1 MKSLWK
7 YFVDLQDIEMFL
19 IACILL
25 FSLSIIL
32 FIGLIITSRLKKIRK
47 EIYRKK
53 NTAHINETL
62 FAIAFDGATPK
73 DFNDDPLFK
82 RNWRRKLYKRQF
94 LKELIK
100 LHRLYGGEIAHKLRQ
115 CYTDFRLIQLSYSK
129 IRSRR
134 WEVKCAGIQ
143 ELGEMEIKKA
153 VPVILEYTRSRND
166 TLKMVALIEVI
177 HLSGLKGL
185 SLLEDYTEPL
195 NDWIQLNLL
204 ESIKEAN
211 ISEVPDFDYLLK
223 STNDTIV
230 VFGLRLV
237 TLFHQSHHIK
247 TVQSL
252 QNSPSRKINTQAG
265 IAYHQL
271 SATAIG
277 DSVESKNTLLQIPNE
292 QNRPQ
297 QKNSYSRKVLLI
309 VLLSGLIVLTIAFV
323 LWIFFYS
330 SSN

>member
-1 MKSLWK
+1 MKGFWK
-7 YFVDLQDIEMFL
+7 YFTDLRDIEIFL
-19 IACILL
+19 ILCILL
-25 FSLSIIL
+25 FSFTIIL
-32 FIGLIITSRLKKIRK
+32 FVSLIITSRLNKIRK

-53 NTAHINETL
+53 NTAHINQTL
-62 FAIAFDGATPK
+62 FSIAFDGATLQ
-73 DFNDDPLFK
+73 DFQNDPLFK

-100 LHRLYGGEIAHKLRQ
+100 LHRLYGGEIALNIRK

-134 WEVKCAGIQ
+134 WEIKCAGIQ

-153 VPVILEYTRSRND
+153 VPIILEYTRSNND

-185 SLLEDYTEPL
+185 TLLENYTEPL

-211 ISEVPDFDYLLK
+211 ISEVPDFGYLLK

-237 TLFHQSHHIK
+237 TLFHQSQHLT
-247 TVQSL
+247 TVKSL
-252 QNSPSRKINTQAG
+252 RNTPFRKINMQAG

-271 SATAIG
+271 SATSAGKTI
-277 DSVESKNTLLQIPNE
+277 ERENTLLQIHREINK
-292 QNRPQ
+292 PQ
-297 QKNSYSRKVLLI
+297 QENSYSNKALLI
-309 VLLSGLIVLTIAFV
+309 VLFSAFSMLCIIISV
-323 LWIFFYS
+323 YVFFYS
-330 SSN
+330 S